1 LRKIIILAE
10 VKKMAEIKAIVF
22 DQDGVIIDTERDGH
36 RVAFNKT
43 FKEFGFEFEWDVDYY
58 HELLQVSGGK
68 ERMRYYLHTRGIGRE
83 LKQEE
88 EDELIKALHKRKTE
102 IFIELIKEGALP
114 LRPGIKRIMKEA
126 MNRGLKVGICTTSN
140 EKAANAL
147 AYEILKDIKFDF
159 VLAGDVVKKKKPAPE
174 IYLLA
179 LKKCGLKPEECIVV
193 EDSRN
198 GLLAAKA
205 AGMNVVITTNHYT
218 EKEDLREADIT
229 VTRLGDPDGEK
240 GELKQGGEG
249 IDYNGVLGIDQLI
262 VYFSKRN

>member
-1 LRKIIILAE
+1 
-10 VKKMAEIKAIVF
+10 MAEIKAIIF

-58 HELLQVSGGK
+58 HELLQVAGGK
-68 ERMRYYLHTRGIGRE
+68 ERMRHHLHTKGFGRE
-83 LKQEE
+83 VKPEE
-88 EDELIKALHKRKTE
+88 EDELIKAMHKRKTE

-126 MNRGLKVGICTTSN
+126 RDRGLKVGICTTSN
-140 EKAANAL
+140 EKAAHAV

-159 VLAGDVVKKKKPAPE
+159 VLAGDVVKKKKPDPE

-179 LKKCGLKPEECIVV
+179 LKKGCLKAEECIVI

-205 AGMNVVITTNHYT
+205 AGMNVVVTTNYYT
-218 EKEDLREADIT
+218 EKEDLREADII
-229 VTRLGDPDGEK
+229 VTCLGDPDGEK
-240 GELKQGGEG
+240 GKLKQGGKS
-249 IDYNGVLGIDQLI
+249 INYNGVVGIDQLI
-262 VYFSKRN
+262 TYFLKIK

>member
-1 LRKIIILAE
+1 
-10 VKKMAEIKAIVF
+10 MAEIKAIIF

-43 FKEFGFEFEWDVDYY
+43 FKEFGFDFQWDVNYY
-58 HELLQVSGGK
+58 HELLQIAGGK
-68 ERMRYYLHTRGIGRE
+68 ERMRHHLHTKGFGRE
-83 LKQEE
+83 VKPKE
-88 EDELIKALHKRKTE
+88 EDELIKAMHKRKTE

-140 EKAANAL
+140 EKAAHAV

-159 VLAGDVVKKKKPAPE
+159 VLAGDVVKKKKPDPE

-179 LKKCGLKPEECIVV
+179 LKKSGLKAEECIVV

-205 AGMNVVITTNHYT
+205 AGMNIVVTTNYYT
-218 EKEDLREADIT
+218 EKEDLRKADII
-229 VTRLGDPDGEK
+229 VTCLGDPNGEK
-240 GELKQGGEG
+240 GVLKQGGKG
-249 IDYNGVLGIDQLI
+249 INYNGVLGIDQLI
-262 VYFSKRN
+262 AYFLKAER